1 MRIRTSPEH
10 GFKAPLFSIVMVTY
24 ARDHLVPETIAQAAK
39 VAASR
44 LDEVEFV
51 LVDNNADE
59 TDRSS
64 FLIATRGTLDD
75 AGRSAALADY
85 LARLV
90 RSFAILRENQDLV
103 IKGGTRFLVVR
114 RDGPDAFR
122 VAENVTVPSTSL
134 VDFGAGTVRTL
145 DELIDDISSLP
156 N

>member
-10 GFKAPLFSIVMVTY
+10 GFNAPLFSIVMVTY

-64 FLIATRGTLDD
+64 FLSPFVRWQYVKLGYNKGVSARNDGANAARGSYMVFVDDD
-75 AGRSAALADY
+75 AFLNPEGVLDRYEALLRRVTHRDRVEPELVANARDLRGLEAGADQH
-85 LARLV
+85 R
-90 RSFAILRENQDLV
+90 
-103 IKGGTRFLVVR
+103 
-114 RDGPDAFR
+114 P
-122 VAENVTVPSTSL
+122 
-134 VDFGAGTVRTL
+134 
-145 DELIDDISSLP
+145 
-156 N
+156 